1 MKNADMPAMP
11 IIDDEQS
18 FPIDGEK
25 YGKSLS
31 SGRFAVGM
39 TKREIMAAML
49 PDVGLEIDSSVV
61 PSFIGRDVN
70 WGDILDGLKAS
81 AEVEAIHRVIR
92 ADALLAELDRTCQKS

>member
-39 TKREIMAAML
+39 TKREMMAMNIACAMISASIGKFNHES
-49 PDVGLEIDSSVV
+49 VGEIFDSAIKDADLFFEKLE
-61 PSFIGRDVN
+61 
-70 WGDILDGLKAS
+70 
-81 AEVEAIHRVIR
+81 
-92 ADALLAELDRTCQKS
+92 RTCQKS